1 MQLFD
6 IIGPGPSGYKTKT
19 TKIER
24 PAAPKGIK
32 TPIVLKGNGNFE
44 DCIVPLTLSDEQY
57 QDAIEEKPSFEET
70 IIKLC
75 NNMADFLIAK
85 NTKYGNSALEP
96 LQIFS
101 HSSSGD
107 QLNNR
112 IDDKL
117 SRIKNSEE
125 PRKNDI
131 VDLIGYLHL
140 KLIDEGWTDF
150 QELID

>member
-1 MQLFD
+1 MPEDYHDGWNMD
-6 IIGPGPSGYKTKT
+6 IANTTETEHPGV
-19 TKIER
+19 
-24 PAAPKGIK
+24 PKGVKTHITIK
-32 TPIVLKGNGNFE
+32 DKGNFE
-44 DCIVPLTLSDEQY
+44 YCIVPLTLTDEQY
-57 QDAIEEKPSFEET
+57 NEAIKDKPFEET
-70 IIKLC
+70 ITELC
-75 NNMADFLIAK
+75 NNMAKFLIAK

-117 SRIKNSEE
+117 SRIKNSEG

-150 QELID
+150 RELID